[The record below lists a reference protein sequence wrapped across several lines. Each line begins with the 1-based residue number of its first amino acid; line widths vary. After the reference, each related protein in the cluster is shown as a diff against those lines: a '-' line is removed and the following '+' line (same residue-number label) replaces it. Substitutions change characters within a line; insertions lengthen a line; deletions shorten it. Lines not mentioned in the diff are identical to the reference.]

1 VGINGLR
8 GVSAYSKN
16 QDFDSSAEDPRF
28 TDEAYQRATTTTYAE
43 LIGDPGRVTERL
55 LGSLLEPHHIEL
67 GPYSLPSMLVAS
79 RR

>member
-55 LGSLLEPHHIEL
+55 LGSLLRATSH
-67 GPYSLPSMLVAS
+67 
-79 RR
+79 